1 MGAAKG
7 ENQEMIK
14 LKDIR
19 KKKKDDKVTMNAK
32 VDPKEKDQ
40 EASSDVEES
49 VNEAEMTAAQ
59 KKKRE
64 EIVLKMKD
72 KEDEFKK
79 NYGDRW
85 KEVMYAT
92 ATKMAMK
99 EEVELDEDL
108 AADIRREKEK
118 QARNKART
126 ATANTEIDRNKATDK
141 LHKMGLKRSMD
152 RAKHYDDRMKLSGLK
167 KEEVIHEENVKSS
180 DRKPQVYTKPDGK
193 KGVRMVPVDRE
204 IVKSEAKRVVH
215 SVNEEIVKPSNT
227 ANPRAHKKAAVYHI
241 GQANNHKNALKDPGM
256 ETSYYN
262 DHKAAHKAH
271 MDAADSH
278 MAAHKVHKAGDSGDN
293 RIINRTILANKKSGA
308 AETATKT
315 ANESVIYEESDKS
328 TDRLKMLVRLGLM
341 DKKDMAKIIRS
352 IGKMKE
358 DKPVSPADRKIL
370 FDLLNE
376 LIGMVTGDEQMFQK
390 AKKAVREEKDP
401 NEYDKEGEMMKNQ
414 LRQICSANEKLMKM
428 VGDDDNLPEWV
439 QNKVTKATDYIR
451 SVRDYLEAVA
461 EGLDLDEIS
470 RSMTP
475 MRNRFGPSVDS
486 KKFGV
491 YKKHMK
497 THKLD
502 EPTVRMIHQ
511 NPNDAESKRMMKNP
525 KYAQAVSLYK
535 NSMKESVELSE
546 NPMEE
551 KPMMINRPFSTDKV
565 SRGTHF
571 KALRGKK

>member
-19 KKKKDDKVTMNAK
+19 KKKKDDKATMNAK
-32 VDPKEKDQ
+32 IDPKEKDQ
-40 EASSDVEES
+40 EVSSDVEES

-141 LHKMGLKRSMD
+141 LHKMGLNRSMD
-152 RAKHYDDRMKLSGLK
+152 RAKHYDARMKLSGLRKEAAPKIDDKKYSEYMASRQKPMRQSSTKKSLADIRKKAEKYK
-167 KEEVIHEENVKSS
+167 KEEINLSKKEE
-180 DRKPQVYTKPDGK
+180 
-193 KGVRMVPVDRE
+193 
-204 IVKSEAKRVVH
+204 IFEAKD
-215 SVNEEIVKPSNT
+215 
-227 ANPRAHKKAAVYHI
+227 
-241 GQANNHKNALKDPGM
+241 Q
-256 ETSYYN
+256 
-262 DHKAAHKAH
+262 
-271 MDAADSH
+271 
-278 MAAHKVHKAGDSGDN
+278 
-293 RIINRTILANKKSGA
+293 
-308 AETATKT
+308 
-315 ANESVIYEESDKS
+315 S

-341 DKKDMAKIIRS
+341 DKKDMTKIVRS

-461 EGLDLDEIS
+461 EAPKTES
-470 RSMTP
+470 AS
-475 MRNRFGPSVDS
+475 MRNMQLNKKIKKYGVVKTGSMSGKKDATTNNWGKRRPQDRQAAVDS
-486 KKFGV
+486 MLGPDHPYNSKNRNKK
-491 YKKHMK
+491 
-497 THKLD
+497 
-502 EPTVRMIHQ
+502 
-511 NPNDAESKRMMKNP
+511 
-525 KYAQAVSLYK
+525 
-535 NSMKESVELSE
+535 
-546 NPMEE
+546 
-551 KPMMINRPFSTDKV
+551 
-565 SRGTHF
+565 
-571 KALRGKK
+571 